1 MGAGW
6 DPEMPGTNEG
16 LTARGTKSS
25 LFCEEHS
32 GCGRMEAGAPGVYG
46 GGGGRVSPL
55 GVVAPAPDLRPAA
68 PWHTPVTLPHLLC

>member
-46 GGGGRVSPL
+46 GGGGVSPL
-55 GVVAPAPDLRPAA
+55 LESWPLLQTSGLQ
-68 PWHTPVTLPHLLC
+68 HHGTPQ